1 MLQLR
6 DMYKGVAVHANADDE
21 HTAALEL
28 LLLVMLAD
36 GKIGIDE
43 QATIEAIADD
53 YEWNSPTFSFEVA
66 FGESMAR
73 VRAARLEPGG
83 IGHLLQSIDDRI
95 ASRVLRSELVAACRE
110 VADADKQRE
119 STEQEILDLIE
130 ERFGH
135 QA

>member
-1 MLQLR
+1 
-6 DMYKGVAVHANADDE
+6 
-21 HTAALEL
+21 
-28 LLLVMLAD
+28 
-36 GKIGIDE
+36 
-43 QATIEAIADD
+43 
-53 YEWNSPTFSFEVA
+53 
-66 FGESMAR
+66 MAR